1 MAWSISPLPLLII
14 ASVAQLDRDPVV
26 AVRSAEI
33 HVDVCWRKEQN
44 LISNAV
50 FLAFECS
57 DAPGDEIGSPLCQRR
72 FHGREIQHHG
82 ALVANGQDHLRTLL
96 ECQGGD
102 HENLVE
108 SLELTNVHHIQLG
121 SA

>member
-14 ASVAQLDRDPVV
+14 ALVAQLDRDPVV

-33 HVDVCWRKEQN
+33 HVDVGWRKKQN
-44 LISNAV
+44 LISNAM
-50 FLAFECS
+50 FLAIECS
-57 DAPGDEIGSPLCQRR
+57 DSSGDEIGNSLRQGWL
-72 FHGREIQHHG
+72 HGREIQHYG
-82 ALVANGQDHLRTLL
+82 ALVANGQNRLRTLL